1 MRNSV
6 DRNDDDHVA
15 FFPLLSDFDLLFLR
29 FFRPKEDEQRKA
41 SEAASEERKSSRH

>member
-15 FFPLLSDFDLLFLR
+15 AFFPFLLLDFDLLFL
-29 FFRPKEDEQRKA
+29 F
-41 SEAASEERKSSRH
+41 S

>member
-15 FFPLLSDFDLLFLR
+15 AAFFPFLLLDFDLLFL
-29 FFRPKEDEQRKA
+29 F
-41 SEAASEERKSSRH
+41 S